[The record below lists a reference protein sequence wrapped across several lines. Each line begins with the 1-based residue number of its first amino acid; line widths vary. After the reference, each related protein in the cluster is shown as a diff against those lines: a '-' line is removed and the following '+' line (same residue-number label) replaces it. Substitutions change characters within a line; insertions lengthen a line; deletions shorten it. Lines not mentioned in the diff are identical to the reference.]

1 MAILVGQQPDGLE
14 WSGEEARGKHKL
26 GVWGSGVQGTCLG
39 GSQGSPPTAQLSTG
53 TLHSVSCHTQALG
66 TTGGTQE
73 GTQGQDSFLKM
84 SDITSLHA
92 RPPLLRPGTGAPV
105 RTGQQP
111 VWGKS
116 LMEQAFSTRGRIQ
129 RTGWCPSS
137 RESGCDARRT
147 ICLSLQT
154 GKSQET
160 RSVAQVAESPAAGMS
175 RVVCISPQT
184 HQKDSAS
191 SPPTK

>member
-1 MAILVGQQPDGLE
+1 MAISVGQQPDGLE
-14 WSGEEARGKHKL
+14 RSGEEAGGQHKL

-53 TLHSVSCHTQALG
+53 TLHSVSCHTHALG

-73 GTQGQDSFLKM
+73 GTRGQDSFLKM

-92 RPPLLRPGTGAPV
+92 CPPLLRLGTNTPA

-111 VWGKS
+111 VWGKG
-116 LMEQAFSTRGRIQ
+116 LTKQAFSTLGRIQ

-137 RESGCDARRT
+137 RESGCEARRT
-147 ICLSLQT
+147 IRLSLQT
-154 GKSQET
+154 GKSQQM
-160 RSVAQVAESPAAGMS
+160 RSVAQVAESPAAGVS
-175 RVVCISPQT
+175 
-184 HQKDSAS
+184 
-191 SPPTK
+191 